1 MSTRMR
7 GEFDN
12 DVVEG
17 FQGIPSGVVAKIR
30 VTAAEAADVMLAE
43 QFNRFL
49 DESFSHTGGIAARMR
64 DVAMRKRNSYYDRI
78 AHEWVGRDEL
88 VERMVSESVTRW
100 LSEFGALSLALCR
113 C

>member
-12 DVVEG
+12 DVVDG

-43 QFNRFL
+43 QFDRFL
-49 DESFSHTGGIAARMR
+49 DESLSHTGSIGDRMR

-78 AHEWVGRDEL
+78 AHEWVSRDDL
-88 VERMVSESVTRW
+88 VESMVLASVSRW
-100 LSEFGALSLALCR
+100 LSEFGALGLAS
-113 C
+113 